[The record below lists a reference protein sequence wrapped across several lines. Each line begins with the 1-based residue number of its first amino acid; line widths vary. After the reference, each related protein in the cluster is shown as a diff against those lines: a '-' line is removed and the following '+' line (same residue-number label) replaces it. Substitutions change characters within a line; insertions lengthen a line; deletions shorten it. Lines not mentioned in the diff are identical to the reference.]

1 MNKVKLKIAGTEY
14 LINTEDDVNNMKR
27 LGDELNAK
35 IEAISRHSTFL
46 STTMAAVMAAL
57 EYCEQAKKVSEEA
70 EQLRSELKKR
80 VEAEA
85 CSKIEL
91 SEARREIERLSREN
105 RQLRIGNSRV

>member
-1 MNKVKLKIAGTEY
+1 MNQVKLKIAGTEY
-14 LINTEDDVNNMKR
+14 LINTEEEAAAMKR

-35 IEAISRHSTFL
+35 IEAISRHNTFL

-57 EYCEQAKKVSEEA
+57 EYCEQAKKVSAEA
-70 EQLRSELKKR
+70 EELRGELKKQ

-91 SEARREIERLSREN
+91 NEAHREIERLSREN
-105 RQLRIGNSRV
+105 RQLRIGNSRL